1 MEEQV
6 KRKRNPPSFLFSCYT
21 PRSGLADGY
30 CVTRVAYIL
39 ILYSLPILFT
49 IFFFLTRCEIP
60 SATHAFD
67 LYSSDIQE
75 MWRVVGGERKEI
87 NENASNS
94 GRVMDIS
101 QRFFPSSFPL
111 HIILSSFFL
120 FRAMSR
126 WKIKRRKINGERE
139 ATTSSC
145 VVVERKSSFLC
156 IEEEWMCVC
165 KELRRVGPVFLF
177 YLFFFK

>member
-1 MEEQV
+1 MRARWKNKSKE
-6 KRKRNPPSFLFSCYT
+6 KGTRPLFYFLVILRG
-21 PRSGLADGY
+21 PVRSGLADGY

-101 QRFFPSSFPL
+101 QRFFLLLSLFISFWVL
-111 HIILSSFFL
+111 
-120 FRAMSR
+120 
-126 WKIKRRKINGERE
+126 
-139 ATTSSC
+139 
-145 VVVERKSSFLC
+145 FLC
-156 IEEEWMCVC
+156 YSG
-165 KELRRVGPVFLF
+165 R
-177 YLFFFK
+177 